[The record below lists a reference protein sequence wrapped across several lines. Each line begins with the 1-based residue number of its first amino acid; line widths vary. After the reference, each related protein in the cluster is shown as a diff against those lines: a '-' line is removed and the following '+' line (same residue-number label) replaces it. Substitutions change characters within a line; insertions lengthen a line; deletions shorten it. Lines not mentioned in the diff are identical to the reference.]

1 MVSASY
7 LQMCYSRL
15 VRGNLAPGQETSV
28 RAMRERSLQDIIQP
42 RTFDKSLGGHAL
54 AQRTSDVV
62 VPFPVDGPTS
72 FILFTSTPVTF
83 EHLRT
88 LQSGQSLE
96 FWWPLWLQSPAQI
109 EVGRRPS
116 HCSMQTEA
124 KKKTHSRWTRLRLCG
139 QGEAK
144 NYDEEPNCWMAV
156 RHRSA
161 KPLDP
166 CRQRTHC

>member
-1 MVSASY
+1 
-7 LQMCYSRL
+7 MCYSRL
-15 VRGNLAPGQETSV
+15 VRGKLAPGQETSV

-54 AQRTSDVV
+54 AQRTTDVV

-96 FWWPLWLQSPAQI
+96 F
-109 EVGRRPS
+109 
-116 HCSMQTEA
+116 
-124 KKKTHSRWTRLRLCG
+124 
-139 QGEAK
+139 
-144 NYDEEPNCWMAV
+144 
-156 RHRSA
+156 
-161 KPLDP
+161 
-166 CRQRTHC
+166 

>member
-15 VRGNLAPGQETSV
+15 VRGKLAPGQETSV

-88 LQSGQSLE
+88 FQSGQSFE
-96 FWWPLWLQSPAQI
+96 F
-109 EVGRRPS
+109 
-116 HCSMQTEA
+116 
-124 KKKTHSRWTRLRLCG
+124 
-139 QGEAK
+139 
-144 NYDEEPNCWMAV
+144 
-156 RHRSA
+156 
-161 KPLDP
+161 
-166 CRQRTHC
+166 